1 MNEEGCQMVHQKKK
15 RSLASQQRRFPV
27 WFLLLVVIS
36 LFLGIG
42 ACGRGQKAVVAEV
55 NGQRITVKDFQEEL
69 ARSPEDM
76 RAVYEQDPR
85 EVLDHLIGVTLLL
98 QEAKR
103 RGFVDSSDLRDL
115 DKPSIKEGMRRL
127 MEQSIKGVDQV
138 TDKEVQAFYRQ
149 YRAEIGGKPL
159 AEVRELLRMMILEQK
174 RQVQISVLVEKLR
187 ATAAITTFPERLP
200 KPPPPALEASTADA
214 FQAALKSG
222 RPTLVDFASKTCPA
236 CIRLRPVMGELR
248 DAHKDRINV
257 LYLEVSAN
265 RDLAMSYKVTLVP
278 TLIFFDAQGREVHR
292 ETGFMG
298 QEAMEKVLRDLKL
311 LGVGG

>member
-1 MNEEGCQMVHQKKK
+1 MISQKKK
-15 RSLASQQRRFPV
+15 SSLSLRQKRFRL
-27 WFLLLVVIS
+27 WFMLMVIIS
-36 LFLGIG
+36 LPLGIG

-55 NGQRITVKDFQEEL
+55 NGQRITVKDFHDEL
-69 ARSPEDM
+69 ARTPEDM
-76 RAVYEQDPR
+76 RVVYEQDPE
-85 EVLDHLIGVTLLL
+85 EVLDRLISVTLLL

-115 DKPSIKEGMRRL
+115 DKPGIKEGMRRL

-149 YRAEIGGKPL
+149 YRAEMGGKPL
-159 AEVRELLRMMILEQK
+159 SEVRELLRMMILEQK
-174 RQVQISVLVEKLR
+174 RQVKINVLVEKLR
-187 ATAAITTFPERLP
+187 AASAITTFPERLP

-222 RPTLVDFASKTCPA
+222 RPTVVDFGSNSCLP
-236 CIRLRPVMGELR
+236 CIRLRPVMRALK

-257 LYLEVSAN
+257 LFLEVSAN
-265 RDLAMSYKVTLVP
+265 RDLALSYKVRLVP

-292 ETGFMG
+292 EMGFME

-311 LGVGG
+311 LGG

>member
-1 MNEEGCQMVHQKKK
+1 MNEKGYQMVRQNTKSA
-15 RSLASQQRRFPV
+15 RESQQPRFPL
-27 WFLLLVVIS
+27 WFVFMVVIS
-36 LFLGIG
+36 LALLIS
-42 ACGRGQKAVVAEV
+42 ACGRGRKAVIAEV

-69 ARSPEDM
+69 ARTPEDM
-76 RAVYEQDPR
+76 RVVYEQDPG

-115 DKPSIKEGMRRL
+115 DKPGIKEGMRRL

-149 YRAEIGGKPL
+149 YRAEMGGKPL
-159 AEVRELLRMMILEQK
+159 SEVRELLRLMILEQK
-174 RQVQISVLVEKLR
+174 RQVKISVLVEKLR
-187 ATAAITTFPERLP
+187 AIAAITTFPERLP
-200 KPPPPALEASTADA
+200 KPPPPALKASTADA

-222 RPTLVDFASKTCPA
+222 RPTLVDFGSNQ
-236 CIRLRPVMGELR
+236 CIPCIQLRPVMRALK

-257 LYLEVSAN
+257 LFLEVSAN
-265 RDLAMSYKVTLVP
+265 RDLALSYKVRLVP

-311 LGVGG
+311 LGA

>member
-1 MNEEGCQMVHQKKK
+1 MNEKGYQMVHQHTKSS
-15 RSLASQQRRFPV
+15 RESQQPRFRLWFVLMVVMSLA
-27 WFLLLVVIS
+27 
-36 LFLGIG
+36 LGIG
-42 ACGRGQKAVVAEV
+42 ACGRSQKTVVAEV

-69 ARSPEDM
+69 ARTPEDM
-76 RAVYEQDPR
+76 RVVYEQDPE

-103 RGFVDSSDLRDL
+103 RGLVDSSDLRDL

-149 YRAEIGGKPL
+149 YREEMGGKPL
-159 AEVRELLRMMILEQK
+159 SEVRELLRMMILEQK
-174 RQVQISVLVEKLR
+174 RQVRINVLVEKLR

-200 KPPPPALEASTADA
+200 KPPPPALKASTADA

-222 RPTLVDFASKTCPA
+222 RPTLVDFASKSCPA

-265 RDLAMSYKVTLVP
+265 RDLAMSYKVRLVP
-278 TLIFFDAQGREVHR
+278 TLIFFDAQGRVVQQK
-292 ETGFMG
+292 TGFMNRG
-298 QEAMEKVLRDLKL
+298 EIEKVLRDLKF
-311 LGVGG
+311 LGA